1 MLFASID
8 IGSNAVRLLF
18 ANVYTSDKQPP
29 IAAKATLVR
38 IPLRLGKDV
47 FKIGKISEE
56 RIQKLLK
63 TLEAFKLLIDVY
75 DPISFEAC
83 ATAAMREASNN
94 TEIIERIKK
103 ELELDVRIIDGLEEA
118 NIIRSANNLNLNNEY
133 ETTMHIDVGGGS
145 TEISVLKN
153 HKFIKSNSFNIGTV
167 RILNKKVE
175 DESWEAMKEWLTSF
189 KKDFGRINCIGTGGN
204 INRLTKLYG
213 NQVENTLNFKQLQFA
228 YKKLKSI
235 PLKERIEKMGMR
247 PDRADVIVPAAKI
260 FLVIMKAAGIESLI
274 APKVGL
280 ADGLIYRLHEK
291 HVGRNVEL

>member
-18 ANVYTSDKQPP
+18 ANVYVSDEKIPT
-29 IAAKATLVR
+29 AAKATLVR
-38 IPLRLGKDV
+38 IPLRLGEDV
-47 FKIGKISEE
+47 FKTGKVSEE
-56 RIQKLLK
+56 RIQKLIK

-75 DPISFEAC
+75 NPLSFEAC
-83 ATAAMREASNN
+83 ATAAMREAVNN

-103 ELELDVRIIDGLEEA
+103 EAGLDVRIIDGLEEA
-118 NIIRSANNLNLNNEY
+118 TIIRSSNNLDFSNDY
-133 ETTMHIDVGGGS
+133 ETTMYIDVGGGS
-145 TEISVLKN
+145 TEISILKN
-153 HKFIKSNSFNIGTV
+153 HKFVKCNSFNIGTV

-175 DESWEAMKEWLTSF
+175 EDSWNELKEWLSLF
-189 KKDFGRINCIGTGGN
+189 KKDLGRINCIGTGGN

-213 NQVENTLNFKQLQFA
+213 NQIENTINFSQLQFA
-228 YKKLKSI
+228 YKQLKSI

-260 FLVIMKAAGIESLI
+260 FLTIMKDSGIESLI

-280 ADGLIYRLHEK
+280 ADGLIYRLYDK
-291 HVGRNVEL
+291 YINNR

>member
-18 ANVYTSDKQPP
+18 ANVYVSDLQIPT
-29 IAAKATLVR
+29 AAKATLVR
-38 IPLRLGKDV
+38 IPLRLGEDV
-47 FKIGKISEE
+47 FKTGKVSEE
-56 RIQKLLK
+56 RTQKLIK

-75 DPISFEAC
+75 NPISFEAC

-94 TEIIERIKK
+94 TEIIERIKN
-103 ELELDVRIIDGLEEA
+103 EAALNVRIIDGLEEA
-118 NIIRSANNLNLNNEY
+118 NIIRSSNNMDFNNDY
-133 ETTMHIDVGGGS
+133 KTTMYIDVGGGS
-145 TEISVLKN
+145 TEISILKD
-153 HKFIKSNSFNIGTV
+153 HKFVTCNSFNIGTV

-175 DESWEAMKEWLTSF
+175 EDSWDQMKDWLSIF
-189 KKDFGRINCIGTGGN
+189 KKDLGRINCVGTGGN

-213 NQVENTLNFKQLQFA
+213 DQIENTLSFAQLKFA
-228 YKKLKSI
+228 YKQLKAI

-260 FLVIMKAAGIESLI
+260 FQTIMKAAGVESLI

-280 ADGLIYRLHEK
+280 ADGLIYRLYERYEK
-291 HVGRNVEL
+291 EKV